1 MSDIFEQPDDAATPL
16 TDNEKRD
23 LIPAHIAY
31 RHELNAAEQENIIRG
46 QEWALRRRRR
56 DLLSEKLIKDLH
68 RHMLGDVWRWG
79 GEYRTSERNIG
90 VNHWEIPM
98 ALRVLLDDVKLW
110 IEKNV
115 YPVDEIA
122 VRFHH
127 RLVAIH
133 AFPNGNGRHAR
144 LMADL
149 LVTELGGTRFS
160 WDSGSL
166 AATGDLRRRYIAAL
180 DAADGQDIG
189 SLLAFARS

>member
-31 RHELNAAEQENIIRG
+31 RRELNAAEHENIIRG

-68 RHMLGDVWRWG
+68 RHMLGDVWRWA

-90 VNHWEIPM
+90 INHWEIPM

-110 IEKNV
+110 VGKNV

-127 RLVAIH
+127 RLVAIR

-144 LMADL
+144 LMTDL

-160 WDSGSL
+160 WGSGSL
-166 AATGDLRRRYIAAL
+166 AATSDLRRRYIAAL
-180 DAADGQDIG
+180 HAADGHDIE